1 MDNKQDKPLPF
12 IIENEGK
19 LILNE
24 EILSLI

>member
-1 MDNKQDKPLPF
+1 MDNKPDKPLPF

>member
-1 MDNKQDKPLPF
+1 MYNKLDKPLP
-12 IIENEGK
+12 IIKENEGK